1 MARTRKWVV
10 YLRGDPRTH
19 NEGVGKVTHGKKK
32 TSYPQ
37 LLLSTKKE
45 RSHIECDQTWP
56 VAKWGAQ
63 GFYPP
68 LVTGCSCGNVTPL
81 NFQVVLEEK
90 EGCSVALGQRHRGG
104 PGARAWQETL
114 EALPKYAEVKWVPG
128 VSLVTLSDG
137 HGAEI

>member
-1 MARTRKWVV
+1 M
-10 YLRGDPRTH
+10 
-19 NEGVGKVTHGKKK
+19 THGKKK

-63 GFYPP
+63 GFYPS

-90 EGCSVALGQRHRGG
+90 EGCSMALGQRHRGG
-104 PGARAWQETL
+104 AGARAWQETL
-114 EALPKYAEVKWVPG
+114 EALPKYAEVKWVPSVG
-128 VSLVTLSDG
+128 LVTLSDG
-137 HGAEI
+137 HGLKFKVGGSVLASPCK